1 MDPNHGYRCRGA
13 DRGESIRLVQGRR
26 DLRRNGTKLFP
37 KEAIAGNDWQS
48 ITDLCRNALSI
59 IQKYRQ
65 V

>member
-13 DRGESIRLVQGRR
+13 DRGESIRVTCVGM
-26 DLRRNGTKLFP
+26 GSKLFP

-48 ITDLCRNALSI
+48 ITDLCRDALSI